1 MANVKDRDD
10 FAAFER
16 LLNAAYR
23 YTDGHKAG
31 LSDKERS
38 IRTLP
43 AMILLRARELRRS
56 MVRAHE
62 QPTGTFAPL
71 TPLFGLVSYTRAG
84 WALLPVFFIEA
95 A

>member
-31 LSDKERS
+31 LSEEELHK
-38 IRTLP
+38 
-43 AMILLRARELRRS
+43 LRQELAQVLEEMDDYPES
-56 MVRAHE
+56 
-62 QPTGTFAPL
+62 GK
-71 TPLFGLVSYTRAG
+71 
-84 WALLPVFFIEA
+84 
-95 A
+95 